1 MAKQIHK
8 KTVDGFYWS
17 HLYRFGQVHFH
28 WGDAASR
35 GSEHTV
41 DGAAFALEMHLV
53 HFKAELE
60 DISAAVAEGKQ
71 DSLAVLGFLFQV
83 FPIISK
89 QFLWLI
95 WIEQANI

>member
-1 MAKQIHK
+1 M
-8 KTVDGFYWS
+8 
-17 HLYRFGQVHFH
+17 
-28 WGDAASR
+28 
-35 GSEHTV
+35 

-83 FPIISK
+83 FKFSPELYIY
-89 QFLWLI
+89 
-95 WIEQANI
+95 

>member
-1 MAKQIHK
+1 M
-8 KTVDGFYWS
+8 
-17 HLYRFGQVHFH
+17 
-28 WGDAASR
+28 
-35 GSEHTV
+35 

-83 FPIISK
+83 FEIIFSGTTPIISK
-89 QFLWLI
+89 QY
-95 WIEQANI
+95 